1 MAGAT
6 AVSTDDGEKGG
17 NKADDSIKWLKIL
30 QREDGSVI
38 GPKGIL
44 INQLINQLI
53 ILFVLSLCIHTM
65 IEPS

>member
-6 AVSTDDGEKGG
+6 AVPTDDGEKGG
-17 NKADDSIKWLKIL
+17 NKADDSIKWLEIL

-38 GPKGIL
+38 RPKGI
-44 INQLINQLI
+44 LINQLI

>member
-30 QREDGSVI
+30 QHEDGSVI
-38 GPKGIL
+38 GPKGI
-44 INQLINQLI
+44 LINQLI

>member
-17 NKADDSIKWLKIL
+17 NKADDNIKWLKIL

-44 INQLINQLI
+44 INQLI

>member
-6 AVSTDDGEKGG
+6 AVSTDDEEKGG
-17 NKADDSIKWLKIL
+17 NKADDSIKWLEIL

-38 GPKGIL
+38 GPKGI
-44 INQLINQLI
+44 LINQLI

>member
-1 MAGAT
+1 MMAGAT

-44 INQLINQLI
+44 INQLI

>member
-1 MAGAT
+1 MMAGAT

-38 GPKGIL
+38 RPKGI
-44 INQLINQLI
+44 LINQLI

>member
-1 MAGAT
+1 MARAT

-17 NKADDSIKWLKIL
+17 NKADDSIKWLKIH

-38 GPKGIL
+38 GPKGI
-44 INQLINQLI
+44 LINQLI

>member
-38 GPKGIL
+38 KPKGI
-44 INQLINQLI
+44 LINQLI

>member
-38 GPKGIL
+38 RPKGI
-44 INQLINQLI
+44 LINQLI
-53 ILFVLSLCIHTM
+53 ILFVLSLCSHTM

>member
-38 GPKGIL
+38 RPKGI
-44 INQLINQLI
+44 LINQLI

>member
-17 NKADDSIKWLKIL
+17 NKADDSIKWLKIR

-38 GPKGIL
+38 GPKGI
-44 INQLINQLI
+44 LINQLI

>member
-17 NKADDSIKWLKIL
+17 NKADDGIKWLKIL

-38 GPKGIL
+38 RPKGI
-44 INQLINQLI
+44 LINQLI

>member
-6 AVSTDDGEKGG
+6 AVSTDDEEKGG
-17 NKADDSIKWLKIL
+17 NKADDSIKWLEIL

-38 GPKGIL
+38 RPKGI
-44 INQLINQLI
+44 LINQLI